1 MSVSQPDPSFDSGQ
15 NHIKP
20 FIVAV
25 AIFAAVV
32 AVSLFFT
39 GLPH

>member
-1 MSVSQPDPSFDSGQ
+1 MRPVQPDLSFDSGQ

-20 FIVAV
+20 FVVAV
-25 AIFAAVV
+25 AIFVAVV
-32 AVSLFFT
+32 VVSLLLT

>member
-1 MSVSQPDPSFDSGQ
+1 MSVTEPDPSFDSGQ

-20 FIVAV
+20 FIVVV
-25 AIFAAVV
+25 AIFAVIV